1 MMKND
6 KIIVVV
12 GIAILVLAAIGVYFW
27 VPQKAELRTVNSND
41 FIDITGDLKDM
52 PGSLTV
58 SSSNPFYPL
67 IATPLSVNYDEE
79 GKQMVI
85 PLYVMNFKDPS
96 TAITRLQEQL
106 LRSKT
111 SETIKD
117 DESPKNASLRLAATY
132 WQHSEAALIIEED
145 EAGYALGVIATPLAS
160 YLSIPV
166 IVTDEMDTDVTSVL
180 NDLGVK
186 KTIVCGRNIKGY
198 GSVLKF
204 NSVEEIVNA
213 SIVVV
218 EKKLKQ
224 EINYITL
231 TNPVDAWPPKVL
243 DSKEFTFGPT
253 KVQTGSMSQLV
264 ATAGGAIKGT
274 SSVTWT
280 FTIPEDYKYALI
292 KFEGINHDAENCDDM
307 GDKATFMMG
316 PNLPDE
322 PASLQKFEIYP
333 GNTAGGGIAER
344 DASGNIVK
352 DVLYSESVL
361 YGRGGVEYKIVVS
374 GSWLIKKQGEVSAR
388 VVVEKLEDPVYPMM
402 KSLSSVAPYLT
413 AYHKGILF
421 GKPEFA
427 FTADD
432 DKITPDGKTCPGL
445 YVGGKNPKLV
455 PISNK
460 HFFDKIHYPLNNL
473 LAYLAGITLND
484 DRDIKTLRDYY
495 VKNNSEMYIALVGDA
510 TVLPNYI
517 YQNHVEPIGDLD
529 GDGVDDT
536 PYYSG
541 GGTPSDVLYGNIDPI
556 QYDWANI
563 ANDVYSDREEKYPY
577 IENIVGRI
585 TGWDAQ
591 DADALILKS
600 VFYKELT
607 DSLDTWKDNF
617 GLLVG
622 GGQDF
627 QKPFIRYLI
636 FGDILKM
643 IKRGEPMKAFTGYA
657 EMTYKRGA
665 YDVVE
670 PLGFTL
676 QGALYEEGMAKGLSE
691 ETLNDIK
698 TNNLVNR
705 LAFEKWQVR
714 RLVGEGNVKG
724 GEIFQS
730 SNYLFVNG
738 HGNQFQFG
746 VAGNDIVASGFG
758 GPLMKAFF
766 TQTLVPILGG
776 FIGPGGDLSTVGDYT
791 TRTVSNMKMGPSFMW
806 LESCI
811 CGKLDGQYSRT
822 NIGQSLLH
830 AGVASL
836 IASPTGSNI
845 GGGYLEPKNTKYD
858 FPIQTYLK
866 YFKAKSQW
874 KRGIFPDAHFG
885 EKLFEDLCT
894 NMRNLNCS
902 IGKAFRDAKN
912 SYLPEDAD
920 WLLWWS
926 PPLNIDTG
934 DILLDLEIAKN
945 NYADLYKTTAA
956 KGLNPMMEAKYVS
969 FQEYI
974 LFGDPALNLYEPC
987 NEGR

>member
-6 KIIVVV
+6 KIIVVSGV
-12 GIAILVLAAIGVYFW
+12 AIIIFAAIGVYFW
-27 VPQKAELRTVNSND
+27 VPQKAEMQSVNTND
-41 FIDITGDLKDM
+41 FIDITGDLKDT
-52 PGSLTV
+52 PGSITV
-58 SSSNPFYPL
+58 SSNDPFYPL
-67 IATPLSVNYDEE
+67 IATPLAVNYNEDGE
-79 GKQMVI
+79 QMVI

-96 TAITRLQEQL
+96 TAVTRLQGQL
-106 LRSKT
+106 AFGKND
-111 SETIKD
+111 ETIKD
-117 DESPKNASLRLAATY
+117 DETAKNASLRIATTY
-132 WQHSEAALIIEED
+132 WDQSEAALLIEDD
-145 EAGYALGVIATPLAS
+145 EAGYNLGIAATPIAS
-160 YLSIPV
+160 YLRIPV
-166 IVTDEMDTDVTSVL
+166 IITGEMDSDVTRVL
-180 NDLGVK
+180 KDLGVK
-186 KTIVCGRNIKGY
+186 KTIICGRNLKGY
-198 GSVLKF
+198 GSVLKL
-204 NSVEEIVNA
+204 NSIDEILNA

-218 EKKLKQ
+218 REKLHQ
-224 EINYITL
+224 EVNYITL
-231 TNPVDAWPPKVL
+231 ANPVDAWPPKVL
-243 DSKEFTFGPT
+243 ASKEFTFGPT

-264 ATAGGAIKGT
+264 ATLRGSLKGA

-280 FTIPEDYKYALI
+280 FTIPDDYKYALV
-292 KFEGINHDAENCDDM
+292 KFEGINHNVENCDSM

-316 PNLPDE
+316 PNLPDV

-344 DASGNIVK
+344 DESGNIVK
-352 DVLYSESVL
+352 DKIYSESVL

-374 GSWLIKKQGEVSAR
+374 GSWMLLKQGEVSAR
-388 VVVEKLEDPVYPMM
+388 VVVEQLENPIYPMM
-402 KSLSSVAPYLT
+402 KNLSSVAPYLT
-413 AYHKGILF
+413 AYHRGILF
-421 GKPEFA
+421 AKPEFA

-432 DKITPDGKTCPGL
+432 DKITDDGQTCPGL

-455 PISNK
+455 PISNR
-460 HFFDKIHYPLNNL
+460 HFYDEIHIPLNNL

-484 DRDIKTLRDYY
+484 ERDIKALRDYY
-495 VKNNSEMYIALVGDA
+495 VNNSGIYIALVGDG

-517 YQNHVEPIGDLD
+517 YQNHVEPVGDYNN
-529 GDGVDDT
+529 DGVDET

-541 GGTPSDVLYGNIDPI
+541 GGTPSDVLYGDIDPKP
-556 QYDWANI
+556 YDWSNL
-563 ANDVYSDREEKYPY
+563 ANDVFSETDQKYPY

-600 VFYKELT
+600 VFYNQLVSKLN
-607 DSLDTWKDNF
+607 TWKDNF
-617 GLLVG
+617 GLVVG

-627 QKPFIRYLI
+627 QKPLVRYLI

-657 EMTYKRGA
+657 EMTYKRAA
-665 YDVVE
+665 YDIVK
-670 PLGFTL
+670 PSGFNL
-676 QGALYEEGMAKGLSE
+676 QGALYEEGIAKGLSE
-691 ETLNDIK
+691 QSLNDIK

-705 LAFEKWQVR
+705 LLFEKWQVR
-714 RLVGEGNVKG
+714 RLIGEGNVKG
-724 GEIFQS
+724 GDIFQT

-746 VAGNDIVASGFG
+746 VAGNDIVASGLG
-758 GPLMKAFF
+758 GPLMKAVI

-776 FIGPGGDLSTVGDYT
+776 FIGPGGDLPTVGDYT
-791 TRTVSNMKMGPSFMW
+791 TRTVSNMKLGPSFMW

-811 CGKLDGQYSRT
+811 CGKLDGQYSKS

-830 AGVASL
+830 AGVAAL
-836 IASPTGSNI
+836 VASPTGSNI

-866 YFKAKSQW
+866 YIKAKGQW
-874 KRGIFPDAHFG
+874 KQGNFPDAHFG
-885 EKLFEDLCT
+885 EKIFEDMAT
-894 NMRNLNCS
+894 NMWKMNMS
-902 IGKAFRDAKN
+902 VGKALRDAKN
-912 SYLPEDAD
+912 SYLPGDAS

-934 DILLDLEIAKN
+934 DAWLDLQMAQD
-945 NYADLYKTTAA
+945 NYADLYQTTAA

-974 LFGDPALNLYEPC
+974 LFGDPALNVYEPT
-987 NEGR
+987 NEGK

>member
-6 KIIVVV
+6 KIIVILGV
-12 GIAILVLAAIGVYFW
+12 AILIFAAVGVYFW
-27 VPQKAELRTVNSND
+27 VPEKAEVQSVKTND
-41 FIDITGDLKDM
+41 FIDITGDLKNAPD
-52 PGSLTV
+52 SITV
-58 SSSNPFYPL
+58 SSSDPFYPL

-79 GKQMVI
+79 GEQMVI
-85 PLYVMNFKDPS
+85 PLYVLNFNNPS
-96 TAITRLQEQL
+96 TAVTRLQDQL
-106 LRSKT
+106 ARGKNG
-111 SETIKD
+111 ETIKD
-117 DESPKNASLRLAATY
+117 DESAKNASLRIATNY
-132 WQHSEAALIIEED
+132 WDHSEAALIIEYD
-145 EAGYALGVIATPLAS
+145 EPGYNLGVIATPIAS
-160 YLSIPV
+160 YLRIPV
-166 IVTDEMDTDVTSVL
+166 IVTEEMDADVTRVL

-186 KTIVCGRNIKGY
+186 KTIVCGNNLKGY

-213 SIVVV
+213 SIMVV
-218 EKKLKQ
+218 EEKLKQ
-224 EINYITL
+224 EVNYITL

-243 DSKEFTFGPT
+243 DSKEWDFGPT
-253 KVQTGSMSQLV
+253 MIQTGSMSQAV
-264 ATAGGAIKGT
+264 ATLRGAVGGK
-274 SSVTWT
+274 SSVTWS
-280 FTIPEDYKYALI
+280 FTIPEDYKYALV
-292 KFEGINHDAENCDDM
+292 KFEGINHDAENCDEM
-307 GDKATFMMG
+307 GDRVTFMMG

-344 DASGNIVK
+344 DASGIIVK

-361 YGRGGVEYKIVVS
+361 YERGGVEYNIVVS
-374 GSWLIKKQGEVSAR
+374 GSWMVKKQGEVSAR
-388 VVVEKLEDPVYPMM
+388 VIVEKLEDPVYPMM
-402 KSLSSVAPYLT
+402 KGLSSVAPYLT

-432 DKITPDGKTCPGL
+432 DKITDDGETCPGL

-460 HFFDKIHYPLNNL
+460 HFFDEIHDPLNGL

-495 VKNNSEMYIALVGDA
+495 VNNSGVYIALVGDG

-517 YQNHVEPIGDLD
+517 YQNHVEPVGDPN
-529 GDGVDDT
+529 GDGIDDT

-556 QYDWANI
+556 RYDWSNM
-563 ANDVYSDREEKYPY
+563 ANDVYSDTEEKYPY

-591 DADALILKS
+591 DADALILRS
-600 VFYKELT
+600 VFYNELT
-607 DSLDTWKDNF
+607 SDLSTWKDNF
-617 GLLVG
+617 GLVVG

-627 QKPFIRYLI
+627 QKPLVRYLI

-643 IKRGEPMKAFTGYA
+643 IKRGEPMKGFTGYA
-657 EMTYKRGA
+657 EMTYKRAA

-670 PLGFTL
+670 PLDFTL
-676 QGALYEEGMAKGLSE
+676 QGALYEEGIAKGLSE
-691 ETLNDIK
+691 DTLNEIK

-705 LAFEKWQVR
+705 LLFEKWQIR
-714 RLVGEGNVKG
+714 RLIGEGNVKG
-724 GEIFQS
+724 GDIFES
-730 SNYLFVNG
+730 SNFLFVNG

-746 VAGNDIVASGFG
+746 VAGNDIVASGIG

-776 FIGPGGDLSTVGDYT
+776 FIGPGGDLPTVGDYT
-791 TRTVSNMKMGPSFMW
+791 TRTVSNMNLGPSFMW

-822 NIGQSLLH
+822 NIAQSLLH

-866 YFKAKSQW
+866 YIKAKSQW
-874 KRGIFPDAHFG
+874 TRGIFPDAHFG
-885 EKLFEDLCT
+885 EKIFEDLCT
-894 NMRNLNCS
+894 NMGKLNCS
-902 IGKAFRDAKN
+902 IGMAFRDSKN
-912 SYLPEDAD
+912 SYLIQDAP

-934 DILLDLEIAKN
+934 DALLNLEMAKN
-945 NYADLYKTTAA
+945 NYADLYQSTAA
-956 KGLNPMMEAKYVS
+956 KGLSPMMESKYVS

-974 LFGDPALNLYEPC
+974 LFGDPALNPYEPC